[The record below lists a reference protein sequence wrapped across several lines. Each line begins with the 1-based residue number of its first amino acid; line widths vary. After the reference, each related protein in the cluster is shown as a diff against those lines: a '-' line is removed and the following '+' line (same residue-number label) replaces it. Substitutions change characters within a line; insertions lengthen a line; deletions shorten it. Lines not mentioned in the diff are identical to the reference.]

1 MRYLFL
7 FFILFAA
14 QAPAF
19 AQSSSDRAVLDAEQH
34 RFEAMT
40 RRDTLALR
48 AMLAEDL
55 VYIHSNALTERKQ
68 DHLRAISSGKLVYE
82 SMVREKVDV
91 RRFGKIALTNG
102 AIKVKGILNGTAF
115 DIHLTYTAVYHKKH
129 GRWQLLNWQSTRIP

>member
-7 FFILFAA
+7 FLILFAA

-19 AQSSSDRAVLDAEQH
+19 AQSSPDRAVLDAEQH

-55 VYIHSNALTERKQ
+55 VYVHSNALTERKQ

-91 RRFGKIALTNG
+91 RRFGKIAITNG